1 MRSRPGRGSVF
12 SIELNRP
19 FGEGASSSTHQPPGL
34 ADKGNLHAQHI
45 GSILVVEDD
54 PDVRE
59 LLEAFLKDEGH
70 EVATAYDGIRARDL
84 VAGGM
89 VRPDLL
95 LADYNLPNGM
105 SGTAVITLIREEH
118 HHPVPAIILTG
129 DISAKTASKV
139 ALQDCVQLN
148 KPVRLKELTQAV
160 QRLLPLSRAAVQAR
174 ATRPAETLGGSK
186 PPVIFV
192 VDDEDSIRGAIRAV
206 LEDDDRE
213 VEDYDNCEA
222 FLAAFHPGR
231 KACLVI
237 DAYLPCMNG
246 LTLLRRLHEAGHGLP
261 AIMITGNSDVAIAV
275 EAMKA
280 GASDFIEKPISRAEL
295 LACVDRASE
304 QSRDTGKLLAW
315 REDAASHIAALT
327 PRQR

>member
-1 MRSRPGRGSVF
+1 MCYR
-12 SIELNRP
+12 
-19 FGEGASSSTHQPPGL
+19 Q
-34 ADKGNLHAQHI
+34 
-45 GSILVVEDD
+45 
-54 PDVRE
+54 
-59 LLEAFLKDEGH
+59 
-70 EVATAYDGIRARDL
+70 
-84 VAGGM
+84 
-89 VRPDLL
+89 
-95 LADYNLPNGM
+95 
-105 SGTAVITLIREEH
+105 
-118 HHPVPAIILTG
+118 
-129 DISAKTASKV
+129 TASKV

-192 VDDEDSIRGAIRAV
+192 VDDEDSIRGAIRAL

-246 LTLLRRLHEAGHGLP
+246 LTLLRRRREAGHGLP
-261 AIMITGNSDVAIAV
+261 AIMITGQQRRRDRGGSHEGWRVRLHR
-275 EAMKA
+275 EA
-280 GASDFIEKPISRAEL
+280 D
-295 LACVDRASE
+295 
-304 QSRDTGKLLAW
+304 Q
-315 REDAASHIAALT
+315 
-327 PRQR
+327 PR